1 MRSKGTEEELA
12 RRRKQGLKLLEQGKS
27 PKEVSEL
34 LDLKE
39 RSVRRWRQEAK
50 SPRKKSGRPPGRP
63 IQLTGEQIQRLE
75 QELLH
80 GAYAH
85 GYAEDYW
92 TLERI
97 GHLIWELFGAR
108 YVPSGVWHLMDRM
121 GWSNQKL
128 QRLAIQR
135 DEEVIVS
142 WKRRVW
148 PRIKKVARVVGHAGL

>member
-1 MRSKGTEEELA
+1 MRTKRKNKQHFDE
-12 RRRKQGLKLLEQGKS
+12 RRKRALD
-27 PKEVSEL
+27 L
-34 LDLKE
+34 LDKGQPE
-39 RSVRRWRQEAK
+39 REVAEIIGVTIRSVYRWQEQK
-50 SPRKKSGRPPGRP
+50 KNPKKKSERLPGRP
-63 IQLTGEQIQRLE
+63 NRLTGEQVQKLE
-75 QELLH
+75 KELLR

-97 GHLIWELFGAR
+97 GHVIWELFGIR

-121 GWSNQKL
+121 GWSSQKP

-135 DEEVIVS
+135 DEDAIVS

-148 PRIKKVARVVGHAGL
+148 PRIKKVA

>member
-1 MRSKGTEEELA
+1 MRTKRKNKRHLDE
-12 RRRKQGLKLLEQGKS
+12 RRKRALDLLDGGKPPREVAEIIGVTIRSVYRWQQLKES
-27 PKEVSEL
+27 PK
-34 LDLKE
+34 
-39 RSVRRWRQEAK
+39 
-50 SPRKKSGRPPGRP
+50 KKSERPPGRP
-63 IQLTGEQIQRLE
+63 NRLTGEQIQELE
-75 QELLH
+75 QELLR

-97 GHLIWELFGAR
+97 GHVIWELFGVR

-121 GWSNQKL
+121 GWSSQKP

-135 DEEVIVS
+135 DEEAIVS

-148 PRIKKVARVVGHAGL
+148 PRIKKVA